1 LRVRPQA
8 GIEYFR
14 LDEDGWSDAG
24 GGDGFDLTVE
34 ERVSDEVAA
43 NALLALGYELGSLEP
58 DGTWLRLELEGGRR
72 EIVGG
77 QIGDTIAYFE
87 GGDAFTLSPDARNSG
102 WLGRLRLS
110 GGVDQFM
117 VVGEAGAE
125 EQQHMTAFTARLG
138 IRVGW

>member
-1 LRVRPQA
+1 M
-8 GIEYFR
+8 
-14 LDEDGWSDAG
+14 
-24 GGDGFDLTVE
+24 
-34 ERVSDEVAA
+34 AA
-43 NALLALGYELGSLEP
+43 NALLALGYELGSLEL

-77 QIGDTIAYFE
+77 EIGETIAYFE

-117 VVGEAGAE
+117 VTGEAGAE
-125 EQQHMTAFTARLG
+125 ERQHVTAFTARLG